1 MGRALRIIHV
11 NDTSEA
17 TADAWA
23 RLAGLVG
30 SLRSSGRCD
39 LLLHAG
45 DVNLSAPSGTVAAL
59 LLRRL
64 GVDAVALG
72 NHDLDGGVDALCAQ
86 TASLGGRIVCANA
99 AGLPA
104 GCARPYRILR
114 RAGLR
119 VGVLGLTLGDFPV
132 YQPERNL
139 GGLTFLDPVATLEAL
154 LPAVRARTDLVVLL
168 SHCGYEPDLAIARRV
183 DGPAVVVGGH
193 SHVLLAAPEPVG
205 SCWVVQAGHAASH
218 AGWLEV
224 DWRPDGLDVRGGVL
238 PTADVP
244 ADPAVLRLAAT
255 ARAADDDEVV
265 AHAATDLRS
274 PDDHRETPFANLLV
288 DLVRGRA
295 GTELALLRCAAV
307 RNDAPPGPLTRG
319 ALRRLNT
326 NGADRIARLTLTGA
340 ELRALLECGA
350 GEPYYLLTLSGGR
363 VVYDFDRPVGRRVAE
378 LTVGGKPVD
387 PARPY
392 TVACSEY
399 LARGIAVYA
408 PLRGKAFETLP
419 VTAQDALEAH
429 VVTHP
434 MLRTALDGRLVV
446 RGTYPD
452 GADAA
457 PPPAAEHPPRRS

>member
-1 MGRALRIIHV
+1 VGRALTIVHV

-17 TADAWA
+17 TPDAWG
-23 RLAGLVG
+23 RLAGVVRA
-30 SLRSSGRCD
+30 LRSARRCD

-45 DVNLSAPSGTVAAL
+45 DVNLSTPSGPVAAS

-86 TASLGGRIVCANA
+86 TASLGGRIVCANV

-114 RAGLR
+114 RGGR
-119 VGVLGLTLGDFPV
+119 RIGILGLTLGDFPI
-132 YQPERNL
+132 YQPQRNL
-139 GGLTFLDPVATLEAL
+139 AGLTFLDPVAALEAL

-168 SHCGYEPDLAIARRV
+168 SHCGYEPDLAIARRL
-183 DGPAVVVGGH
+183 DGPALVVGGH
-193 SHVLLAAPEPVG
+193 SHVLLAVPERVG
-205 SCWVVQAGHAASH
+205 SCWIVQAGHAASH
-218 AGWLEV
+218 VGWVEV
-224 DWRPDGLDVRGGVL
+224 DWRPSGLDVRGGVL

-244 ADPAVLRLAAT
+244 ADPAVLRLAAS
-255 ARAADDDEVV
+255 ARAAEDDEVV

-274 PDDHRETPFANLLV
+274 PDDHRETPFANLVV
-288 DLVRGRA
+288 DLVRERA

-319 ALRRLNT
+319 DLRRLNT

-340 ELRALLECGA
+340 ELRALVESGA

-363 VVYDFDRPVGRRVAE
+363 VVYDFDRPVGRRVAA
-378 LTVGGKPVD
+378 LTVGGEPVD
-387 PARPY
+387 PARRY

-408 PLRGKAFETLP
+408 PLRGKTFETLP
-419 VTAQDALEAH
+419 VTAQDVLDAH
-429 VVTHP
+429 VATHP
-434 MLRTALDGRLVV
+434 TLRTALDGRLVV
-446 RGTYPD
+446 RGRYPD
-452 GADAA
+452 GGETA
-457 PPPAAEHPPRRS
+457 PPPGAEYPPRRS